1 MKEVEKAK
9 KEAAKFKA
17 KRDKEKEKEQ
27 EKDKAQDCEE
37 ETLEDPT
44 IILPKRNA
52 LLIQTTTAIH
62 ASLRAICFPA
72 CISATLTGEI

>member
-44 IILPKRNA
+44 IILPKRNS
-52 LLIQTTTAIH
+52 TPTAIH
-62 ASLRAICFPA
+62 ASLRAIRFPA